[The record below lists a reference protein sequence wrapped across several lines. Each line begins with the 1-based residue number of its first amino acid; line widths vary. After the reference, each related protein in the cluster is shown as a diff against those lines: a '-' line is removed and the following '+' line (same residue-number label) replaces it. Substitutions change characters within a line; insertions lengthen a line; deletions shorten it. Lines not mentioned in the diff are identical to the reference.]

1 MKKKITIIMVLM
13 TLIISGLF
21 CIFIMTRET
30 VVPYSK
36 DDIYQIYPLP
46 KNIEY
51 LDGAMKIKQNINVV
65 CDEAIDLPTKK
76 RIEEIFEAKGISVSF
91 SDKVRKNSTN
101 VLLGIMD
108 AGGYVDSYVR
118 DKYELTSTNIN
129 NYDSYQLLIKDG
141 NIAVLGVD
149 TDAVFY
155 GVTSLKL
162 ILDQIE
168 GMIVRNLVIND
179 YADVVTRGFIEGF
192 YGIPWTNDNR
202 ASLMRF
208 GSNFKMTTY
217 IFAPKDDPYH
227 TSKWRELYPESK
239 LNEIAELVQ
248 IGIDTKVHFVWTAHP
263 FMGGFSEKKY
273 KEETKKLIAKF
284 EQLYSIGVKQF
295 GVLGDDVGNL
305 DLNIV
310 AYVMNE
316 VSAWG
321 IDKGD
326 VEDFV
331 FCPAQYNDRNASYYD
346 YKELNFYD
354 SKFPDNVQIF
364 WTGDMVLAPISAKTL
379 ANFRTKMTAKGIDER
394 RAPLFWLNW
403 PVNDYKLT
411 TLAMGEGNHLHSDLD
426 PKDLAG
432 VLTNPMQEAEA
443 SKVGLFAVAD
453 YSWNI
458 ANFDAHS
465 SWMNSFKYIDAD
477 VKDALLI
484 LSYHMSSTMRK
495 DFVLDESQYLIE
507 YFETFK
513 SKLANKE
520 DIRDISRE
528 IIAEM
533 ELIARMVSTFL
544 SDCQNEALVNELEP
558 FVLSLSD
565 LANAINHYVK
575 ATVYLENGNE
585 KKASE
590 SYKLASSYF
599 ANSKTYQR
607 VSLKGKIYAA
617 PGSKQLKPFA
627 NYLIKNIEKEINAID
642 KRDGDSK

>member
-1 MKKKITIIMVLM
+1 MKKKITIIVVLV

-21 CIFIMTRET
+21 CIFVMTRED
-30 VVPYSK
+30 VVPYSE

-46 KNIEY
+46 KNVEY
-51 LDGAMKIKQNINVV
+51 LDGAMRIKSSINVV
-65 CDEAIDLPTKK
+65 CDEAIDLPTQK
-76 RIEEIFEAKGISVSF
+76 RIMEIFEALGSTVNF
-91 SDKVRKNSTN
+91 SDKIKKNSTN
-101 VLLGIMD
+101 VLLGIIA
-108 AGGYVDSYVR
+108 AGRYVDNYVS
-118 DKYELTSTNIN
+118 DEYELTSFNLGSF
-129 NYDSYQLLIKDG
+129 DSYQLLIKDG
-141 NIAVLGVD
+141 NIVILGVD

-155 GVTSLKL
+155 GATSLKL
-162 ILDQIE
+162 ILEQIE

-179 YADVVTRGFIEGF
+179 YADVATRGFIEGF
-192 YGIPWTNDNR
+192 YGIFWTNDDR

-227 TSKWRELYPESK
+227 TSKWRELYPEK
-239 LNEIAELVQ
+239 ELNEIAELVA

-321 IDKGD
+321 IAKGD
-326 VEDFV
+326 VKDFV
-331 FCPAQYNDRNASYYD
+331 FCPAHYSDSFASYYN

-364 WTGDMVLAPISAKTL
+364 WTGDKVLAPISAKTL
-379 ANFRTKMTAKGIDER
+379 ANFKTKMTGKGVDER

-411 TLAMGEGNHLHSDLD
+411 TLAMGEGIHLHPDID
-426 PKDLAG
+426 PSDLAG
-432 VLTNPMQEAEA
+432 VVTNPMQEAEA
-443 SKVGLFAVAD
+443 SKVGIFAVAD

-458 ANFDAHS
+458 TSFDAHE
-465 SWMNSFKYIDAD
+465 SWINSFKYIDAD
-477 VKDALLI
+477 VSEALLI
-484 LSYHMSSTMRK
+484 LSYHMSSTMRQ
-495 DFVLDESQYLIE
+495 DLVLDESQYLIE

-513 SKLANKE
+513 NKLANKE

-533 ELIARMVSTFL
+533 ELIARMVNTFL
-544 SDCQNEALVNELEP
+544 SECKNEALVDELEP

-585 KKASE
+585 KEASE
-590 SYKLASSYF
+590 SYKLASDYF
-599 ANSKTYQR
+599 ASSKTYQR
-607 VSLKGKIYAA
+607 PSLKGKVYAA
-617 PGSKQLKPFA
+617 PGSKRLKPFVS
-627 NYLIKNIEKEINAID
+627 YLIKNIEKEITAIN
-642 KRDGDSK
+642 KKNG